1 MAYWEVSST
10 GYPQRVMIGTFQQ
23 SRLRIEVDAAAG
35 QIQACLL
42 QPDQFRQW
50 LWPQRFEVG
59 LPETLQP
66 HLVFHSYFGP
76 VEIRHEVQELSQN
89 HLRLV
94 LSGGIDGFHEWY
106 WGDRWVQAQLE
117 GISALPISLGQ
128 SLVMVRL
135 RQFLADSAEPQTP

>member
-1 MAYWEVSST
+1 
-10 GYPQRVMIGTFQQ
+10 MIGTFQQ

-35 QIQACLL
+35 QIQASLL

-50 LWPQRFEVG
+50 LWPQRFEIG
-59 LPETLQP
+59 LPDAL
-66 HLVFHSYFGP
+66 HSDLVFHSYFGP

-106 WGDRWVQAQLE
+106 WGDRWVQSQLE
-117 GISALPISLGQ
+117 GVSALPISFGQ

-135 RQFLADSAEPQTP
+135 RQFLATPSPDQPS

>member
-1 MAYWEVSST
+1 
-10 GYPQRVMIGTFQQ
+10 MIGTFQQ

-35 QIQACLL
+35 HIQASLL

-59 LPETLQP
+59 LPDTLQAN
-66 HLVFHSYFGP
+66 LVFHSYFGP

-89 HLRLV
+89 HLRLI

-106 WGDRWVQAQLE
+106 WGDRWVQSQME

-135 RQFLADSAEPQTP
+135 RKFLANPTKPPSP